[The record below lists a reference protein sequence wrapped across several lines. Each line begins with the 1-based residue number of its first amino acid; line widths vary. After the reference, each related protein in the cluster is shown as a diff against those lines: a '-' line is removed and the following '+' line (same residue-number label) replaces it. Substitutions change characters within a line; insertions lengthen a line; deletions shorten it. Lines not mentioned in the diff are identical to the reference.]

1 MIFDRIVDLFRGKAV
16 TIPPLDGAF
25 RPNTMLDDADV
36 FADLSEVDNLAV
48 RNGGLVA
55 SSGNAV
61 FSIAAGKEPV
71 VVETHQSPV
80 TALAISPSGETA
92 VGLETGKLLIAGN
105 EIELPAPVRCITA
118 LTFGRD
124 GALWLANGTIA
135 HTPSA
140 WAADLMQKGSTGSI
154 WRRDASGGGFREI
167 ANGLAFPYGLHVTA
181 NGVVVSESWR
191 NRLVAIDDA
200 GGQRVVVDHL
210 PGYPSRLSP
219 AIDGGAWLSIFA
231 PRNRLIEFV
240 LQETHYRQDMI
251 DTVPREFWIAPS
263 LASSRS
269 FLEPLQCGAIRSMGV
284 HKPWSPTRSYGMVV
298 KLDASLQPVSSVHS
312 RANGTRHGT
321 TSAVELDGKLLIA
334 SKGGDCVLAIDLV
347 EAL

>member
-1 MIFDRIVDLFRGKAV
+1 
-16 TIPPLDGAF
+16 
-25 RPNTMLDDADV
+25 
-36 FADLSEVDNLAV
+36 
-48 RNGGLVA
+48 
-55 SSGNAV
+55 
-61 FSIAAGKEPV
+61 
-71 VVETHQSPV
+71 
-80 TALAISPSGETA
+80 
-92 VGLETGKLLIAGN
+92 
-105 EIELPAPVRCITA
+105 
-118 LTFGRD
+118 
-124 GALWLANGTIA
+124 
-135 HTPSA
+135 
-140 WAADLMQKGSTGSI
+140 
-154 WRRDASGGGFREI
+154 
-167 ANGLAFPYGLHVTA
+167 
-181 NGVVVSESWR
+181 
-191 NRLVAIDDA
+191 
-200 GGQRVVVDHL
+200 VVVDHL